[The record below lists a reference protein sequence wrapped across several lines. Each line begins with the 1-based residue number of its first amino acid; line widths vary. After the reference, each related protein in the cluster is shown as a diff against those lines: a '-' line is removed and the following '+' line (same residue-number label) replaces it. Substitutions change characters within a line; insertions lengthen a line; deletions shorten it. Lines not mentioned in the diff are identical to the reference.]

1 MTDKYINVYAPPELE
16 LFNVYLNNNS
26 YIKTIKNQNETD
38 YLLQVTDKDLVTLP
52 KMGMVVKGNSIPLS
66 LKDFKIELTYK
77 FNNDTYFFIRRKYIT
92 PIYDDLS
99 IVLQGVIINSTI
111 DFLCILFMYGRLILS
126 TWDKYDFP
134 TVKANLEEQKIFNNQ
149 NIYYQVYTTIRGL
162 YEVKTKYVLKVR
174 SDEIYSDLKDLI
186 DEIFINPDKIITTNI
201 FIRRVNHFS
210 YHCSDHLIGGLTKN
224 IIKMFNGAELLI
236 NNNTVKTKHLTNIIW
251 VPEQVLT
258 FGYFINLYPFKSI
271 KIERCSYLMN
281 KHFKSVHL
289 QKFKKFKVMYSRH
302 SYKGFCRKIE
312 VNNLNFHIHRK
323 TIIDLDSFENLYDKE
338 PEKIKI

>member
-1 MTDKYINVYAPPELE
+1 MTDQYINVYAPTELE
-16 LFNVYLNNNS
+16 SFNIYLSHNS
-26 YIKTIKNQNETD
+26 HIKTVKNPIETD
-38 YLLQVTDKDLVTLP
+38 YLLQVTGKDLTTLP
-52 KMGMVVKGNSIPLS
+52 KIGMVVKGNSIPLS

-77 FNNDTYFFIRRKYIT
+77 YNNDTYFFIRRKDIA
-92 PIYDDLS
+92 PLYDDLS
-99 IVLQGVIINSTI
+99 IVIQGMPIDSTI
-111 DFLCILFMYGRLILS
+111 DLLCILFMYGRLILS

-134 TVKANLEEQKIFNNQ
+134 TVKANVEEQKIFNNQ

-201 FIRRVNHFS
+201 FIRRVNHFP
-210 YHCSDHLIGGLTKN
+210 YHCSDHLLGGLTKN
-224 IIKMFNGAELLI
+224 LIKMFNGAELLI
-236 NNNTVKTKHLTNIIW
+236 NNNTVKTKPFEKIIW

-258 FGYFINLYPFKSI
+258 FGYFINLYPFKTI
-271 KIERCSYLMN
+271 IPERCPYLMN

-302 SYKGFCRKIE
+302 SYRGFCRKIE
-312 VNNLNFHIHRK
+312 VNNLNFHVHRK

-338 PEKIKI
+338 PEIIKN